1 MQAVDRKIPV
11 SRSELY
17 SSYGLPEPKDEDD
30 AFVMEGSQMLLTDG
44 ARSSGLKK
52 NFSFV

>member
-17 SSYGLPEPKDEDD
+17 SSYGLPDPKDDSD
-30 AFVMEGSQMLLTDG
+30 AFIMENSQMLLSDG

-52 NFSFV
+52 NVSFV